1 MRENNEDWSTQLDTI
16 IVELVGLFKLAEND
30 SEKALQ
36 LLSKL
41 KGLSENETQF
51 SIYRKTVFECISL
64 LREIRL

>member
-1 MRENNEDWSTQLDTI
+1 MRENDEDWPTQLDTI

-64 LREIRL
+64 LREIQL